1 MGIKDK
7 NPLFLPLL
15 PDRDA
20 QQLLHLTNGLSLFWR
35 KVSPTFL
42 LLQSIFAES
51 FL

>member
-15 PDRDA
+15 LDRDA
-20 QQLLHLTNGLSLFWR
+20 QQLLHLTNDLSLFWT
-35 KVSPTFL
+35 KVGETFL
-42 LLQSIFAES
+42 PLQSLFAES